1 MKKIFRLIL
10 VLLIIVLIIF
20 GVYKFFFDCQ
30 KYNVEFDKYFTL
42 QEMDYAIIGKEVTLK
57 LLAIN
62 EDKCLNNNCEY
73 DGQEVVKFLIMN
85 KHKIAYIKLG
95 TLEENK
101 KTIKD
106 TDYIVEL
113 IKVDDNGAT
122 FEVTKKQ

>member
-10 VLLIIVLIIF
+10 VLLIIILIIF

-30 KYNVEFDKYFTL
+30 KYNVDFDKYFTL
-42 QEMDYAIIGKEVTLK
+42 QEMDYAIIGKEATLK

-85 KHKIAYIKLG
+85 EHKIAYIKLG

>member
-30 KYNVEFDKYFTL
+30 KYSVEFDKYFTL
-42 QEMDYAIIGKEVTLK
+42 QEMDYAIIGKEATLK

-101 KTIKD
+101 KAIKD

-122 FEVTKKQ
+122 FEVTKK

>member
-10 VLLIIVLIIF
+10 VLLIIILIIF

-42 QEMDYAIIGKEVTLK
+42 QEMDYAIIGKEATLK

-85 KHKIAYIKLG
+85 EHKIAYIKLG

-106 TDYIVEL
+106 TDYIVEFV
-113 IKVDDNGAT
+113 KVDDNGAT

>member
-85 KHKIAYIKLG
+85 EHKIAYIKLG

-113 IKVDDNGAT
+113 VKVDDNGAT